1 MNSNNTII
9 IGVDVAK
16 DKLDVMLSPMGEHK
30 VIANCAQSI
39 KRWLL
44 ELKHS
49 YAIELLVLEATGG
62 YEQTCRKQCDR
73 LGIPVH
79 VAHPNQVHHFAL
91 AHKLYAKSDKI
102 DAKTLARFGEQT
114 HVQATPPE
122 HPADK
127 ALQELVQ
134 RKQQLTDNLI
144 REKQRLNPPGLSK
157 PYQRSL
163 KRSIKQTEKEIE
175 LINIDLEKSIQRD
188 EKKAA
193 QVKRLCTYKGVGVA
207 TAITVIAYIPELG
220 QLSRAATANL
230 VGLAPINKDS
240 GQKQGYRSIRG
251 GRFYARKALYMA
263 ALSAI
268 RFNPAMK
275 SFYKKL
281 RDKGK
286 KAKVAIT
293 AVMRKII
300 ITLNAMIKNKTD
312 WQPC

>member
-16 DKLDVMLSPMGEHK
+16 DKLDSMLSPMGDHK

-49 YAIELLVLEATGG
+49 YDIELLVLEATGG

-91 AHKLYAKSDKI
+91 AHKLYAKSDKS
-102 DAKTLARFGEQT
+102 DAKILARFGEQT

-122 HPADK
+122 NPADK
-127 ALQELVQ
+127 ALQKAVR
-134 RKQQLTDNLI
+134 RKQQLTDDLI
-144 REKQRLNPPGLSK
+144 REKQRLNHPELDKDSI
-157 PYQRSL
+157 RSF
-163 KRSIKQTEKEIE
+163 KRAIKFFEKEIE
-175 LINIDLEKSIQRD
+175 LTNAKLEKSIQSD

-193 QVKRLCTYKGVGVA
+193 QVKRLCSYKGIGLS
-207 TAITVIAYIPELG
+207 TAITVTACIPELG
-220 QLSRAATANL
+220 QLSRAGVANL

-240 GQKQGYRSIRG
+240 GKKQGYRSIRG
-251 GRFYARKALYMA
+251 GRFYVRKALYMA

-293 AVMRKII
+293 AVMRKMI
-300 ITLNAMIKNKTD
+300 ITLNAMIKNQTD